1 MHRTLIT
8 PASRPAPPAAGAPAA
23 GARAPGSSGPGTPAS
38 GRVRGPLRTAALFGA
53 GGLLLTGCGSGAAP
67 APGSPD
73 DLRAALPKA
82 VRTAGVL
89 KIGSYLNYPPV
100 DFKEPGGAPA
110 GLDPELAR
118 AIGSALGLRVEFTDM
133 AFEKLIPAVQ
143 AKQID
148 LAMSAVIDTKQR
160 QLGAADDG
168 HQADPGVDFVD
179 YFGSGTSMVVKAG
192 NPLNLASLESLCGRT
207 VAVQR
212 GTVQDELATRQTA
225 ACLRTGKALQ
235 IHRFESDDQALAE
248 VAAGTAAA
256 DLNDYPVAQY
266 NTTQPGGAG
275 TFQLAGTNFLQA
287 GPYGITVAKDN
298 TVLRDV
304 IARALDQVI
313 HSGAYD
319 KILAQWNLHR
329 GAVSSAV
336 VNGGL

>member
-1 MHRTLIT
+1 
-8 PASRPAPPAAGAPAA
+8 AA
-23 GARAPGSSGPGTPAS
+23 
-38 GRVRGPLRTAALFGA
+38 AALGA
-53 GGLLLTGCGSGAAP
+53 GGLLLAGCGSGQAA
-67 APGSPD
+67 APGSPG
-73 DLRAALPKA
+73 DLRARLPKA
-82 VRTAGVL
+82 VKAAGVL

-100 DFKEPGGAPA
+100 DFKDANGAPA

-118 AIGSALGLRVEFTDM
+118 AIASALGLKVEFVDM
-133 AFEKLIPAVQ
+133 PFARLIPAVQ
-143 AKQID
+143 AKEID

-192 NPLNLASLESLCGRT
+192 NPLNLASLDSLCGRT

-225 ACLRTGKALQ
+225 ACLRIAKPLQ
-235 IHRFESDDQALAE
+235 IHRFEGDEQALAE
-248 VAAGTAAA
+248 VASGAAVA

-266 NTTQPGGAG
+266 NTTQPGRAG

-287 GPYGITVAKDN
+287 GPYGITVARDD
-298 TVLRDV
+298 TDLREV
-304 IARALDQVI
+304 IAKALDQVI
-313 HSGAYD
+313 HSGEYD
-319 KILAQWNLHR
+319 KILAKWNLHR